1 MRALTVQ
8 PGVAG
13 SARLDDRADAA
24 GEGALLV
31 QSLALGICGTDAEI
45 LRGEYGAPPPGRD
58 RLVLGHESLGR
69 VLDAPAGSGLMAG
82 DIVVGIVRQPDPVP
96 CANCA
101 AGAWD
106 MCSNGQY
113 REHGIKELDGFGA
126 ERWRIDPRFAVRLD
140 PTLGVVG
147 VLLEPASVVAK
158 AWEHIERIG
167 QRSGAAWA
175 PRTVLVTGAGPIGLL
190 AALFGVE
197 RGLEVH
203 LFDRMTRGVK
213 PTLAKDLGAEWHSG
227 SLDDI
232 GLEPDIVIE
241 CTGAPSLLFDLIGR
255 TARNGIICLAGVSSA
270 GRRFTVDAGMLN
282 RTIVLE
288 NDVVFGTVNANRR
301 HYEAAARVLGAS
313 DHDWLTRLISRRVP
327 LDRWPD
333 AIEKGP
339 DEVKVVL
346 EFPSA

>member
-8 PGVAG
+8 PGVPG
-13 SARLDDRADAA
+13 SARLDDRADAV
-24 GEGALLV
+24 GDGPLLV
-31 QSLALGICGTDAEI
+31 QSLMLGICGTDAEI
-45 LRGEYGAPPPGRD
+45 LRGEYGSAPPGRE

-69 VLDAPAGSGLMAG
+69 VLEAPADSGLAIG
-82 DIVVGIVRQPDPVP
+82 DLVAGIVRQPDPVP

-106 MCSNGQY
+106 MCSNGRF

-140 PTLGVVG
+140 PALGAAG
-147 VLLEPASVVAK
+147 VLVEPASVVAK
-158 AWEHIERIG
+158 AWEHIQRIG
-167 QRSGAAWA
+167 ERSGAAWR
-175 PRTVLVTGAGPIGLL
+175 PRTALVTGAGPIGLL
-190 AALFGVE
+190 TALFGAA

-203 LFDRMTRGVK
+203 LFDRMTEGAK
-213 PTLAKDLGAEWHSG
+213 PALANDLGAAWHSG

-232 GLEPDIVIE
+232 GLEPDIIIE
-241 CTGAPSLLFDLIGR
+241 CTGAPALLFDLVGR
-255 TARNGIICLAGVSSA
+255 TARNGIICLAGVSPA

-301 HYEAAARVLGAS
+301 HYETAARVLGSS
-313 DHDWLTRLISRRVP
+313 DHDWLMRLISRRVP
-327 LDRWPD
+327 LDRWAD
-333 AIEKGP
+333 AIKKGP

-346 EFPSA
+346 EFPH